1 MSEFVKKGALNNYKQ
16 VPGGQQDPNCSHVIL
31 TIEEY
36 ESLCRERDR
45 AKEEQRAARNWAD
58 SEVRRA
64 IDQGKANLKQAEDT
78 AKDVLEEVGRQL
90 STAQEEAAHQ
100 RGLNENLLRICR
112 ERANSD
118 RQLKPKKKH
127 SGFIVLSSAER
138 DYSYR
143 IGKKAAKAKLW
154 ETALQS
160 PYSIDFT
167 DEQARRLIEEAL
179 LQRKEEQESL
189 MEKLGIDAYYPDK
202 YENMIQDQEIARQ
215 AKGKNVM
222 MEQRLRANY
231 RAGYWEVIFF
241 HTRALERIPKK
252 MQG

>member
-1 MSEFVKKGALNNYKQ
+1 M
-16 VPGGQQDPNCSHVIL
+16 
-31 TIEEY
+31 
-36 ESLCRERDR
+36 
-45 AKEEQRAARNWAD
+45 
-58 SEVRRA
+58 
-64 IDQGKANLKQAEDT
+64 
-78 AKDVLEEVGRQL
+78 
-90 STAQEEAAHQ
+90 
-100 RGLNENLLRICR
+100 
-112 ERANSD
+112 
-118 RQLKPKKKH
+118 
-127 SGFIVLSSAER
+127 
-138 DYSYR
+138 
-143 IGKKAAKAKLW
+143 
-154 ETALQS
+154 QS

-215 AKGKNVM
+215 SKGKNVM

-241 HTRALERIPKK
+241 HTRALERIPKE

>member
-1 MSEFVKKGALNNYKQ
+1 MGEFVKKGALNYKQ
-16 VPGGQQDPNCSHVIL
+16 VPGGQHDPNCSHVIL

-64 IDQGKANLKQAEDT
+64 IDQGKANLKQAEDK
-78 AKDVLEEVGRQL
+78 AKAVLEEVERQL
-90 STAQEEAAHQ
+90 AIAREEAAHQ
-100 RGLNENLLRICR
+100 RGLNKNLLRICR

-118 RQLKPKKKH
+118 RKLKPKKEH

-143 IGKKAAKAKLW
+143 IGKKAAKVKLW

-179 LQRKEEQESL
+179 LRRKESQESL
-189 MEKLGIDAYYPDK
+189 MEQLGIEAYYPGK
-202 YENMIQDQEIARQ
+202 YENMVQDEETARH

-241 HTRALERIPKK
+241 HTRALERAPKE